1 MSLNSVTL
9 LCRLGKD
16 PLLTYLPTGMAV
28 CKFSVATNEDWT
40 DKEGKKQQKVEWH
53 NIVIFGKQA
62 ESCAKYLSK
71 GSQAL
76 IIGKLQTR
84 TWDDQ
89 EGKKCYMTEI
99 NAQNVQ
105 FIGGAQSKK
114 EESADK
120 PDHDEIPF

>member
-16 PLLTYLPTGMAV
+16 PSLAYTPTAVAV
-28 CKFSVATNEDWT
+28 CKFSVATSEDWT

-105 FIGGAQSKK
+105 FIGGAQSKQ
-114 EESADK
+114 EEKGKYDDIS
-120 PDHDEIPF
+120 F